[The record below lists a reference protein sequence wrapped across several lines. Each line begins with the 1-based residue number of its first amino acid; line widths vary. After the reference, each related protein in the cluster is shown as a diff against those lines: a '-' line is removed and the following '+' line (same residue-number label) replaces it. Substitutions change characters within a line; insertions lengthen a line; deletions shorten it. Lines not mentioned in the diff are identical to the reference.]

1 LDSDDHK
8 GDKIMSQKKTK
19 GALFVEKLKGD
30 EKLQAEMKNDP
41 GEVLKKFGF
50 DVEDLPSEVAA
61 AFTGA
66 GVGYINEVISMN
78 DAGSGNRPNINNM
91 VNVEPGGSQGGSGKE
106 GPGPSPW
113 VVE

>member
-1 LDSDDHK
+1 
-8 GDKIMSQKKTK
+8 MSQKKTK

-66 GVGYINEVISMN
+66 GVGDI
-78 DAGSGNRPNINNM
+78 
-91 VNVEPGGSQGGSGKE
+91 KE
-106 GPGPSPW
+106 QSLSDKITW
-113 VVE
+113 NHNHHL

>member
-50 DVEDLPSEVAA
+50 DVEDLPAEVAA
-61 AFTGA
+61 VFTGG
-66 GVGYINEVISMN
+66 GVADRIAAPQLII
-78 DAGSGNRPNINNM
+78 DDLK
-91 VNVEPGGSQGGSGKE
+91 GGFDELSTDNYQC
-106 GPGPSPW
+106 
-113 VVE
+113 